1 MQHSHVIDCD
11 APSDRLCDTCCILN
25 LSPHRFVRR
34 RDASG
39 DVPVLLSSGWD
50 PVGLK
55 ARKLG
60 YLDQIYHKKDQCS
73 ICWLLFQATHSSG
86 EDGGIGYDG
95 LDEDDR
101 RVECY
106 VSWQP
111 DGRFLSAD
119 GEISPVTRRLRVF
132 NPEGLFPEA
141 YIMLSSGDNA
151 AGDTSPSF
159 LGRSIPRDR
168 VNVDTV
174 RKWLDLCREH
184 HDETCKAHSTGLSH
198 DLITSSRLR
207 LIDLQEDCLVTFE
220 PLGDVEYATLSYV
233 WGSSLPTCLTT
244 ESFADFSTPGSLN
257 PCASNLPNT
266 IRDAMVLVRSLGI
279 RYVWIDSLCIIQ
291 DDEEDW
297 RYTSSLMG
305 RVYGNGIVNICAAAG
320 EDCRHGIPGTQL
332 TPRDAVQPLA
342 SVADMNL
349 LVVKPVESLIQN
361 SEWDRR
367 AWTFQERMLSPR
379 CLVFTEGRA
388 FFQCRQ
394 ATWSE
399 EVESESSL
407 RSWTLDMIRSPLE
420 SVEKNPVR
428 LFMDYVELYSRRLL
442 TYKSDRLAAFAGSA
456 SVLCPPLRAHL
467 LYGLPNSYFD
477 FALLW
482 DHKDPGHRIKRQMQH
497 PFSFWVEFPSWSWC
511 GWEGTAEWRISMV
524 SSCLLNLQEWLAHHT
539 WIVWYAYFESDSLVP
554 GAISPSDEVGIA
566 EPGLRLVWQKSS
578 HQSGSPDRW
587 HGYFSASNMP
597 YGRSLGHKSEK
608 RPTYPTSTALH
619 NGWLYFWTYTAFFQ
633 LSRKSLTSPEVAS
646 KMVPGLYRFG
656 LLGDKGDWCGTIVL
670 PKTWY
675 NRVGET
681 FEFAA
686 ISDAREFSME
696 ELDTWNHDIHEDR
709 GTSEWY
715 LYYALLIVWDE
726 KHTVA
731 ERAGI
736 AKIYQKAFDTG
747 SFEPK
752 KDWREIALR

>member
-1 MQHSHVIDCD
+1 MQHSHKIDCE
-11 APSDRLCDTCCILN
+11 APSDRFCDTCCIIN
-25 LSPHRFVRR
+25 LLPRRFVRR
-34 RDASG
+34 RDTGG
-39 DVPVLLSSGWD
+39 DVPVLLASGWD

-60 YLDQIYHKKDQCS
+60 YLDHIYQKRDQCS
-73 ICWLLFQATHSSG
+73 ICWLIFRATHSSD
-86 EDGGIGYDG
+86 EDSGIGYDG
-95 LDEDDR
+95 LNKDDQ

-106 VSWQP
+106 VAWQP
-111 DGRFLSAD
+111 DGRFLSD
-119 GEISPVTRRLRVF
+119 DEVGPVTRRLRVF

-141 YIMLSSGDNA
+141 YIMLSSGDTTT
-151 AGDTSPSF
+151 GDSSPSF

-174 RKWLDLCREH
+174 RRWLDLCREH
-184 HDETCKAHSTGLSH
+184 HIDTCKPHSTGLSR
-198 DLITSSRLR
+198 DLIASSRLR
-207 LIDLQEDCLVTFE
+207 LMDLQDNCLATFE

-233 WGSSLPTCLTT
+233 WGSSLPTCLLT
-244 ESFADFSTPGSLN
+244 ESFAHFSSPGSLT
-257 PCASNLPNT
+257 PYASNLPNT
-266 IRDAMVLVRSLGI
+266 VRDAMVLVQSLGI

-305 RVYGNGIVNICAAAG
+305 RIYGNGVVNICAAAG
-320 EDCRHGIPGTQL
+320 EDYRHGIPGTQL
-332 TPRDAVQPLA
+332 TPRNAVQPLVSLA
-342 SVADMNL
+342 GMTL
-349 LVVKPVESLIQN
+349 LAVKTVESLIQN

-379 CLVFTEGRA
+379 CLIFTEDRV

-407 RSWTLDMIRSPLE
+407 RSWTVDMVRLPLD

-428 LFMDYVELYSRRLL
+428 LFMEYVEMYSRRLL

-456 SVLCPPLRAHL
+456 SVLCPPLQAHL
-467 LYGLPNSYFD
+467 LYGLPNSCFD

-482 DHKDPGHRIKRQMQH
+482 DHKDFAHRIKRQVQY

-511 GWEGTAEWRISMV
+511 GWEGTAEWRMSMV
-524 SSCLLNLQEWLAHHT
+524 SSCLLNLQEWLTYHT
-539 WIVWYAYFESDSLVP
+539 WITWYTYVDPQSLVP
-554 GAISPSDEVGIA
+554 GAISLSDEVRMDD
-566 EPGLRLVWQKSS
+566 PGLQLVWQEPRPPS
-578 HQSGSPDRW
+578 HWSETREHAYTSAFDMAYRQSTRPG
-587 HGYFSASNMP
+587 
-597 YGRSLGHKSEK
+597 SEK
-608 RPTYPTSTALH
+608 RPTLPTSTALN

-656 LLGDKGDWCGTIVL
+656 LLGDQGDWCGTIVL
-670 PKTWY
+670 PKTWH
-675 NRVGET
+675 NRVGDI

-686 ISDAREFSME
+686 ISEAREFSMD

-709 GTSEWY
+709 GPSEWY

-726 KHTVA
+726 KHIVA

-736 AKIYQKAFDTG
+736 AKIYQRAFDTG

-752 KDWREIALR
+752 NDWREIALR